1 MNVSAPGTAPGASH
15 PAVSIPRRTGA
26 VVVAPDKFKGSL
38 GARDVASHLERGLRL
53 HCRDLEV
60 RKVPVADGGDGT
72 VAVLEAAG
80 YERIDVPA
88 RGPTRASVTGS
99 IAVRGH
105 CAVVEIATAAGLD
118 RLPGGRFA
126 PLTATSYGGG
136 ELVVAALDA
145 GCTEIVLALGG
156 SACTDGGTGMAEALG
171 VRFVDDNGNALP
183 PGGAALGKLA
193 HIDLGGL
200 DPRVPR
206 THFLVASDV
215 ANPLLG
221 PDGAAAVY
229 GPQKGAS
236 TADVIQLEA
245 GLSRLVEIVRDEL
258 GTDVARRKGAG
269 AAGGWGYGAMTFL
282 RAEICSGAEMILNL
296 VGLPTALEGAALVIT
311 GEGSLDR
318 QSLQGKAPLAVVAAA
333 LKLGVPAVAVAGV
346 VTLSPA
352 ELSHAGFSAAYA
364 LHDLEHDIARCL
376 SEAGPLLAQ
385 LGARIAEDHLAD
397 SARGNSVSEAK

>member
-1 MNVSAPGTAPGASH
+1 MRVA
-15 PAVSIPRRTGA
+15 RQTGA

-80 YERIDVPA
+80 FERIDVPA
-88 RGPTRASVTGS
+88 RGPTGASVTGS
-99 IAVRGH
+99 IVVRGH
-105 CAVVEIATAAGLD
+105 CAVVEIATAAGLNQ
-118 RLPGGRFA
+118 LPGGHYA

-156 SACTDGGTGMAEALG
+156 SACTDGGTGMARALG
-171 VRFVDDNGNALP
+171 VRFLDDSGIELVAG
-183 PGGAALGKLA
+183 GGALGELA
-193 HIDLGGL
+193 HIDLSGL
-200 DPRVPR
+200 DPRVER

-236 TADVIQLEA
+236 GADVIQLEA
-245 GLSRLVEIVRDEL
+245 GLSRLVEIVRAEL
-258 GTDVARRKGAG
+258 GTNVARRNGAG

-282 RAEICSGAEMILNL
+282 RADFCSGAEMILNL
-296 VGLPTALEGAALVIT
+296 VGLPSALEGAALVIT

-318 QSLQGKAPLAVVAAA
+318 QSLQGKAPLAVAAIA
-333 LKLGVPAVAVAGV
+333 GKLGVPVVAVAGV
-346 VTLSPA
+346 VMLSPA
-352 ELSHAGFSAAYA
+352 ELSQAGFRAAYA
-364 LHDLEHDIARCL
+364 LHDLEFDTDRCF
-376 SEAGPLLAQ
+376 SQAGPLLSQ
-385 LGARIAEDHLAD
+385 LGARIARDHLAG
-397 SARGNSVSEAK
+397 SSRGNGREAK